1 VRTLISLVLLTL
13 ALAACSA
20 ATIAT
25 VNDTDISTGRLADLH
40 VDVNELDEDEIAASV
55 LLLLLHEAFITSA
68 DEGLGLEPDRSAV
81 EMAYAAR
88 TVRWADDEAIELG
101 LAARNERPARLTLEA
116 ELDTIRDQIAEHL
129 VRTESA
135 GFDLDVAYHD
145 YLIDNALV
153 CIQHVQFD
161 DPANYDVAKA
171 RLDDGEDFADVALD
185 MSFDPFVSRQDGG
198 TGAGGDIGC
207 SAPFALPV
215 GMMDAALEAPVGEPF
230 GPVFSTLGSHLIW
243 VTSRAVPELE
253 TAKPDVLDHAVD
265 KQGPELFRL
274 WAVETLQ
281 AIKVT
286 IAEEYGTW
294 GILPE
299 TDPVPTVV
307 PPSRIELILPG

>member
-1 VRTLISLVLLTL
+1 MRTLISLVILSL

-20 ATIAT
+20 ATVAT
-25 VNDTDISTGRLADLH
+25 VNDTDISTRSLADLH
-40 VDVNELDEDEIAASV
+40 VDVNELDEDDVAASV
-55 LLLLLHEAFITSA
+55 LLLLLHEAFTTTA
-68 DEGLGLEPDRSAV
+68 DEELGLQVNRDAAE
-81 EMAYAAR
+81 EAYAAR
-88 TVRWADDEAIELG
+88 TVRWADEDAIELG

-129 VRTESA
+129 VRTESG

-171 RLDDGEDFADVALD
+171 RLDAGEEFADVALD

-215 GMMDAALEAPVGEPF
+215 GMMDAALEAPVGEAF

-243 VTSRAVPELE
+243 VISRDVPELDS
-253 TAKPDVLDHAVD
+253 AKAEVLDHAVD
-265 KQGPELFRL
+265 KQGPDLFRL
-274 WAVETLQ
+274 WAVEILQ
-281 AIKVT
+281 TMEVT
-286 IAEEYGTW
+286 IAEDYGTW